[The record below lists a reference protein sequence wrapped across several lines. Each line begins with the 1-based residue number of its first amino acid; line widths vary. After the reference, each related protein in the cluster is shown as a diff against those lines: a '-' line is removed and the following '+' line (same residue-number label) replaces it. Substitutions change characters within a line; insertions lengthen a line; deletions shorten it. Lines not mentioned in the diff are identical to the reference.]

1 MPNKLKCPYIRFNAP
16 DYCEKLK
23 CGIPANLPRKA
34 LILVFFK
41 EEGHNLLNV
50 NFRGI
55 HIFKTFFSI

>member
-41 EEGHNLLNV
+41 EEGA
-50 NFRGI
+50 
-55 HIFKTFFSI
+55 